1 MPTHYGIQKRSKPRL
16 RFVKGF
22 DGQNSLKLQENLFI
36 YNDAAI
42 MSGMIVSK
50 FWNTATSRY
59 EWKIGLVAGATPYI
73 ADQDYDDSD
82 VIAAG
87 GILTAY
93 PLSSE
98 IEVQTPY
105 VVDADGSAFGAD
117 AADLLDD
124 AALACIAAGSTG
136 AGSLCLAEA
145 LDTALSAR
153 VQIVGYA
160 SGGHHTGLIDV
171 AAENTNVT
179 RDADGKVLVL
189 QLTANFSKG
198 NLTAA

>member
-1 MPTHYGIQKRSKPRL
+1 MPTHYGVQKRAKPRL

-22 DGQNSLKLQENLFI
+22 DGQNALKLQENLHI
-36 YNDAAI
+36 WNDGAV

-50 FWNTATSRY
+50 FYNSANARY
-59 EWKIGLVAGATPYI
+59 EWKIGLISGATPYI
-73 ADQDYDDSD
+73 ADQDYDDAD
-82 VIAAG
+82 VVAAG

-105 VVDADGSAFGAD
+105 VVDADGSAIAGDLAD
-117 AADLLDD
+117 FDED
-124 AALACIAAGSTG
+124 AALTCIAAGATG
-136 AGSLCLAEA
+136 AGSLCLASG
-145 LDTALSAR
+145 SA
-153 VQIVGYA
+153 VPIVGTL
-160 SGGHHTGLIDV
+160 SGGHISGLLDV

-179 RDADGKVLVL
+179 KDANGKVLVI
-189 QLTANFSKG
+189 QFIAGFVKG

>member
-36 YNDAAI
+36 YDDGAV

-50 FWNTATSRY
+50 FWNTSTSRY
-59 EWKIGLVAGATPYI
+59 EWKIGVVSGATPYI

-105 VVDADGSAFGAD
+105 VADADDTSFGGD
-117 AADLLDD
+117 ASGVSDD
-124 AALACIAAGSTG
+124 VALAAFADDDDMAGYLYVAGAAT
-136 AGSLCLAEA
+136 
-145 LDTALSAR
+145 
-153 VQIVGYA
+153 QIVAYI
-160 SGGHHTGLIDV
+160 SGGHHTGLLDV
-171 AAENTNVT
+171 AVENTNVT

-189 QLTANFSKG
+189 QFTANFSKG